1 MRLELGVS
9 CVWELGVRVNLCAR
23 LENEHPHTRGATS
36 RQRGPRC
43 GTLGAAHAWRPVDP
57 QMQLSDAFHDS
68 HGICLPPYQ
77 NTIGEQEPSI
87 WAGPCEPNFHSYGGW
102 CPVSYGI
109 LVGGRLL
116 PWVFGHFPGTNH
128 HSCENWVQAVQPIY
142 LVPAHLWYSGR
153 GVGIY
158 HRNRRTRQKMTF
170 GGLRASMHDMSADRQ
185 QDAQEDATAAQ
196 AR

>member
-77 NTIGEQEPSI
+77 NTIGKREPSI
-87 WAGPCEPNFHSYGGW
+87 WAGPSESSFHSYGGW

-109 LVGGRLL
+109 LYGPPRMSWRRDRLRD
-116 PWVFGHFPGTNH
+116 
-128 HSCENWVQAVQPIY
+128 QAVFSCFGDAAQRKRPIH
-142 LVPAHLWYSGR
+142 AHKHAGPLSYTSC
-153 GVGIY
+153 
-158 HRNRRTRQKMTF
+158 QKMC
-170 GGLRASMHDMSADRQ
+170 RS
-185 QDAQEDATAAQ
+185 
-196 AR
+196 